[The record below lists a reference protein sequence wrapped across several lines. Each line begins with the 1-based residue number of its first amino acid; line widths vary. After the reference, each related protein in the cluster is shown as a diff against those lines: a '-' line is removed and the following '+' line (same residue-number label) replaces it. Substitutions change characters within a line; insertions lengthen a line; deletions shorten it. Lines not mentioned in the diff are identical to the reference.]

1 MYQGELREKNE
12 MGLKYSD
19 GHLSGGVRAIGM
31 ALEEM
36 KKDGLLNDVEK
47 ENWSAR
53 LLDEWEEFNRF
64 GLQEEE

>member
-1 MYQGELREKNE
+1 MYSGELKEKDKSN
-12 MGLKYSD
+12 LKYSD